1 MKVTLMGEMTT
12 EVMIKKLVEV
22 IENTAIK
29 V

>member
-22 IENTAIK
+22 VENTAIK